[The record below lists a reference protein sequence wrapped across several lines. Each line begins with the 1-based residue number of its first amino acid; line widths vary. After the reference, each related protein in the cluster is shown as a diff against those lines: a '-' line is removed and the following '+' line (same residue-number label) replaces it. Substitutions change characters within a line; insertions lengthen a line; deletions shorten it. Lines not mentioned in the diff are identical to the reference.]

1 MKKNPLLAY
10 FACLSLLSA
19 AVILTIN
26 ALGEKGVYF
35 AQVYMLTPALAAIIT
50 RLFFYEKKFSDANLR
65 LGKARHWL
73 QFWLISALLAGISY
87 LFFTLFYAV
96 SWDFSGQSF
105 LDKLEIQFN
114 QSGQKME
121 DTLPPGFTPQ
131 LMLTLYFIG
140 SLTVFNILP
149 GLITGMGEEF
159 GHRGMMFRF
168 MAEKNLKVALVL
180 GGLIW
185 FAWHLPLGWI
195 MPTTQEA
202 ELWEMVLNSLLL
214 GIGSIC
220 THTYFAY
227 VLMKTRSIWI
237 AALAHITFNNAS
249 TALSFFVSIND
260 QTRANAGLV
269 LTMVLAVL
277 VGFWK
282 FNFWNT
288 LKGQQKE
295 EIRLE

>member
-1 MKKNPLLAY
+1 
-10 FACLSLLSA
+10 
-19 AVILTIN
+19 
-26 ALGEKGVYF
+26 
-35 AQVYMLTPALAAIIT
+35 
-50 RLFFYEKKFSDANLR
+50 
-65 LGKARHWL
+65 
-73 QFWLISALLAGISY
+73 
-87 LFFTLFYAV
+87 
-96 SWDFSGQSF
+96 
-105 LDKLEIQFN
+105 
-114 QSGQKME
+114 ME

-159 GHRGMMFRF
+159 GHRGMMFRL
-168 MAEKNLKVALVL
+168 MAEKNLKIALVL

-195 MPTTQEA
+195 MPSTQDA
-202 ELWEMVLNSLLL
+202 EPWEMVLNGLLL

-249 TALSFFVSIND
+249 TALSFFVSIDD

-269 LTMVLAVL
+269 LTMLLTVMI
-277 VGFWK
+277 GFWK

-288 LKGQQKE
+288 LKGEQKE
-295 EIRLE
+295 EIRIE